1 MASYVA
7 LLRGINVG
15 GRNILPM
22 KDFREILENLGC
34 EDVAT
39 YIQSGNAVFHH
50 SGKAM
55 EVSDSISDAIETD
68 FGFRPSVMVL
78 TADEFAATA
87 AANPYA
93 DVAVE
98 AKNAH
103 IWFASEVIT
112 NADKTRLR
120 ELATVSEEFA
130 LTEKA
135 FYLHAPD
142 GIGRS
147 KLAGNVEKYLGV
159 AGTGRNS
166 RTVGKIGELIAKVAY
181 DPKQTFTTIL
191 TEVDT

>member
-55 EVSDSISDAIETD
+55 EVSESISDAIETD
-68 FGFRPSVMVL
+68 FSFRPSVMVL
-78 TADEFAATA
+78 TAEEFAATA
-87 AANPYA
+87 AVNPFA

-103 IWFASEVIT
+103 IWFTSEAIT

-120 ELATVSEEFA
+120 ELATASEEFA
-130 LTEKA
+130 LTENA

-147 KLAGNVEKYLGV
+147 KLASNVEKCLGV
-159 AGTGRNS
+159 EATARNW
-166 RTVGKIGELIAKVAY
+166 RTTGKIAELIAKLA
-181 DPKQTFTTIL
+181 
-191 TEVDT
+191 

>member
-1 MASYVA
+1 MTVYVA

-22 KDFREILENLGC
+22 KDLRELLANLGC
-34 EDVAT
+34 KDVAT

-50 SGKAM
+50 PGETR
-55 EVSDSISDAIETD
+55 EVSDSIADAIETD

-78 TADEFAATA
+78 AAEQFAEIA

-98 AKNAH
+98 GKNAH
-103 IWFASEVIT
+103 VWFAGEAIT
-112 NADKTRLR
+112 NADEARLK
-120 ELATVSEEFA
+120 ELATASEEIA

-135 FYLHAPD
+135 LYLHAPD

-147 KLAGNVEKYLGV
+147 KLAGSVEKCLGV
-159 AGTGRNS
+159 EGTGRNA
-166 RTVGKIGELIAKVAY
+166 RTVGKIEDLVSKLV
-181 DPKQTFTTIL
+181 
-191 TEVDT
+191 

>member
-1 MASYVA
+1 MASCVA

-22 KDFREILENLGC
+22 KDLRELLENLGC
-34 EDVAT
+34 ENVAT

-50 SGKAM
+50 SDKAL
-55 EVSDSISDAIETD
+55 EVSGSISGAIETD
-68 FGFRPSVMVL
+68 FSFRPSVMVL
-78 TADEFAATA
+78 TAEVFAEIA

-98 AKNAH
+98 ARNAH
-103 IWFASEVIT
+103 IWFASEAVT

-120 ELATVSEEFA
+120 ELATASEEFT

-147 KLAGNVEKYLGV
+147 KLASNVEKCLGV
-159 AGTGRNS
+159 EATARNW
-166 RTVGKIGELIAKVAY
+166 RTIGKIGELIAKLA
-181 DPKQTFTTIL
+181 
-191 TEVDT
+191 

>member
-22 KDFREILENLGC
+22 KDFRELLENLGC
-34 EDVAT
+34 ENVAT

-50 SGKAM
+50 SGKAW

-68 FGFRPSVMVL
+68 FSFRPSVMVL
-78 TADEFAATA
+78 TAGVFAEIA

-98 AKNAH
+98 GKNAH
-103 IWFASEVIT
+103 IWFANEAIT
-112 NADKTRLR
+112 NANKTRLR
-120 ELATVSEEFA
+120 ELATASEEFT

-147 KLAGNVEKYLGV
+147 KLASNVEKYLGV
-159 AGTGRNS
+159 EATARNW
-166 RTVGKIGELIAKVAY
+166 RTTGKIAELIAKLA
-181 DPKQTFTTIL
+181 
-191 TEVDT
+191 

>member
-22 KDFREILENLGC
+22 KDFRELLENLAC
-34 EDVAT
+34 ENVAT

-50 SGKAM
+50 SGKAL

-68 FGFRPSVMVL
+68 FSFRPSVMVL
-78 TADEFAATA
+78 TAEVFAEIA
-87 AANPYA
+87 AENPYA

-98 AKNAH
+98 GKNSH
-103 IWFASEVIT
+103 IWFASEAIT
-112 NADKTRLR
+112 NANKTRLR
-120 ELATVSEEFA
+120 ELATASEEFT

-147 KLAGNVEKYLGV
+147 KLASNVEKCLGV
-159 AGTGRNS
+159 EATARNW
-166 RTVGKIGELIAKVAY
+166 RTTGKIAELIAKL
-181 DPKQTFTTIL
+181 D
-191 TEVDT
+191 